1 MREINIARI
10 ILQKRR
16 EKALTQDDLAQYMGV
31 SKASVSK
38 WETGQSYPDITF
50 LPKLAAFFNIS
61 IDDLLGY
68 EPQMSQGEIR
78 RLYQTLAVGFG
89 QRPFAEVLA
98 ECRENVTKYYACFPL
113 LLYIGALLLNYC
125 TEAGDQAAV
134 AATIAEAKELFV
146 RVKTESS
153 DVELVN
159 QARSLEAMSLLA
171 LGQPGEVLELF
182 DADPD
187 FGAAAVKPSTL
198 PETLLASAFQL
209 TGNTSAAKGVLQ
221 AGLFQYVLGVVNLLT
236 SYLELCANDAALFEE
251 TYQRAL
257 AVAATFRLK
266 SLNPSVLMTLYITAA
281 QGYMKLD
288 AKPQALA
295 TLGKYTDLVT
305 GDIYPLR
312 LRGDDYFNL
321 LDQWLD
327 NELYLGKE
335 PPRDEK
341 SIRRS
346 MAAAVAENP
355 VFGILSGEADFQR
368 LVQRLKNNEEI

>member
-125 TEAGDQAAV
+125 TEAGDQAA
-134 AATIAEAKELFV
+134 
-146 RVKTESS
+146 
-153 DVELVN
+153 
-159 QARSLEAMSLLA
+159 
-171 LGQPGEVLELF
+171 
-182 DADPD
+182 
-187 FGAAAVKPSTL
+187 
-198 PETLLASAFQL
+198 
-209 TGNTSAAKGVLQ
+209 
-221 AGLFQYVLGVVNLLT
+221 
-236 SYLELCANDAALFEE
+236 
-251 TYQRAL
+251 
-257 AVAATFRLK
+257 
-266 SLNPSVLMTLYITAA
+266 TAA
-281 QGYMKLD
+281 
-288 AKPQALA
+288 
-295 TLGKYTDLVT
+295 
-305 GDIYPLR
+305 
-312 LRGDDYFNL
+312 
-321 LDQWLD
+321 
-327 NELYLGKE
+327 
-335 PPRDEK
+335 
-341 SIRRS
+341 
-346 MAAAVAENP
+346 
-355 VFGILSGEADFQR
+355 
-368 LVQRLKNNEEI
+368 

>member
-321 LDQWLD
+321 LAIKRKP
-327 NELYLGKE
+327 N
-335 PPRDEK
+335 
-341 SIRRS
+341 
-346 MAAAVAENP
+346 
-355 VFGILSGEADFQR
+355 
-368 LVQRLKNNEEI
+368 LKLHL

>member
-78 RLYQTLAVGFG
+78 RLYQTLSVGFV

>member
-68 EPQMSQGEIR
+68 EPQMTQGEIR
-78 RLYQTLAVGFG
+78 RLYQSLAAGFG

-98 ECRENVTKYYACFPL
+98 ECRENVAKYYACFPL

-182 DADPD
+182 DADPSS
-187 FGAAAVKPSTL
+187 GAAAVKPLTL

-209 TGNTSAAKGVLQ
+209 TGNPAAAQGVLQ

-236 SYLELCANDAALFEE
+236 SYLDLCANDAALFEE

-257 AVAATFRLK
+257 AVAAAFHLK

-312 LRGDDYFNL
+312 LQGDDYFNL

-355 VFGILSGEADFQR
+355 AFGDLSGEAGFQR